1 MEGFGL
7 PVIESLSHGKPCIC
21 SSRGA
26 LGESASG
33 GGCIALEQMDA
44 PSIAAAMTRLL
55 EAPTFA
61 ADLASQARHR
71 HFPTWNS
78 YSKQL
83 LTWLEELRRR
93 P

>member
-1 MEGFGL
+1 
-7 PVIESLSHGKPCIC
+7 
-21 SSRGA
+21 
-26 LGESASG
+26 
-33 GGCIALEQMDA
+33 MDA